1 MSMRLKGLVHE
12 DFINYKKPCMYIISP
27 SCTWKCNKECGKQ
40 VCQNS
45 ALASEPVIDTDID
58 RLVEQYIQNPI
69 TQSVVF
75 GGLEP
80 LDSCGEVIAF
90 LQKLRSSGNQDDV
103 VIYTG
108 YTEEEAQE
116 KLKAFYPLKNIIVKF
131 GRFIPDQTPHHD
143 PVIGINLASDNQYA
157 KKIC

>member
-1 MSMRLKGLVHE
+1 MRLKGLVHE

-27 SCTWKCNKECGKQ
+27 SCTWKCNKEYGKQ

-58 RLVEQYIQNPI
+58 RLVGQYIQNPI

-80 LDSCGEVIAF
+80 LDSCDEVIAF
-90 LQKLRSSGNQDDV
+90 IQKLRSSGNQDDV

-116 KLKAFYPLKNIIVKF
+116 KLKAFYPLKNIVVKF
-131 GRFIPDQTPHHD
+131 GRFIPGQTPHYD
-143 PVIGINLASDNQYA
+143 PVLGVNLASDNQYA